1 MNEPKTGTSLPSRKN
16 LSNCGSAAYG
26 SRMRFKVLGPLEV
39 TGPNGPISLG
49 GPKQR
54 AVLAHLLVRTNELD
68 AFRFDTSDLIPVEI
82 GQDAPW
88 GGDAYLS
95 RRRARERRS
104 HPRRHRSL
112 VARRLRIRQPGAS
125 SVGGTT

>member
-68 AFRFDTSDLIPVEI
+68 AFRFDTSDLIYPSRS
-82 GQDAPW
+82 ARMPP
-88 GGDAYLS
+88 GGAMLTYLDEGPGS
-95 RRRARERRS
+95 
-104 HPRRHRSL
+104 
-112 VARRLRIRQPGAS
+112 VDRILEDIEAS
-125 SVGGTT
+125 WPDG